1 MQRDLKACG
10 AALTAAE
17 ASPVVT
23 AVAAAAARPPKA
35 SSATTDNLLSPRQ
48 RREAQDSLSSS
59 FQRGV
64 PLSYFE
70 VLEFAALRGS
80 SIANTSFGSREKRSE
95 CSDLSLVKVGGMS
108 PFLLARFTLYSTK
121 RFIVVMS
128 PELETYAL
136 IFSMTSSSS
145 SFLTLTRNGARTSQT
160 NLC

>member
-64 PLSYFE
+64 PLSYFVE

-121 RFIVVMS
+121 RFIALMS
-128 PELETYAL
+128 PELET
-136 IFSMTSSSS
+136 
-145 SFLTLTRNGARTSQT
+145 
-160 NLC
+160 